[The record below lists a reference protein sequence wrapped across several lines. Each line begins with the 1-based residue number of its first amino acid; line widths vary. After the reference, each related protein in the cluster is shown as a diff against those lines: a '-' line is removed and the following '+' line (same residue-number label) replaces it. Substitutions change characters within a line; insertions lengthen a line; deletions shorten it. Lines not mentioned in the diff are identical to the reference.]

1 MSTET
6 MTIPAEVAAHVLSH
20 FGRGGYPAGDWS
32 ERLITLI
39 DTADMINRAKLLD
52 AFPDYGAAVLLAKYD
67 EEGIATLQRIA
78 QGEVAPGGSDKP
90 QCPEGLFNPDTGD
103 LLRCVQQGRHD
114 QHQTPSGTQ
123 WTVSVDSSADVPW

>member
-6 MTIPAEVAAHVLSH
+6 TTIPAEVAAHVLSH
-20 FGRGGYPAGDWS
+20 FGRGGYPAGDWAES
-32 ERLITLI
+32 LITLI
-39 DTADMINRAKLLD
+39 DRADMVNRAKLTG

-67 EEGIATLQRIA
+67 EEGIATLQRIVH
-78 QGEVAPGGSDKP
+78 GETAVGTIQP

-114 QHQTPSGTQ
+114 QHETPSGTQ
-123 WTVSVDSSADVPW
+123 WTVSVDSSVDVPW